1 MNDLVNKKMAFRL
14 IQEGDRKANKRVGSY
29 LSVIYRPVCSQAKH
43 VVGTALRLRFL
54 SRMVSSVNVSLQP
67 MPFGDAPSENTENL
81 PRKIQSSGQ
90 YFQQGLT
97 LLEALCSSS

>member
-67 MPFGDAPSENTENL
+67 MPFGDAPSVTI
-81 PRKIQSSGQ
+81 RKIQSSGQ
-90 YFQQGLT
+90 YYLARGPLFFIVKPFF
-97 LLEALCSSS
+97 